1 MDEKDQ
7 KLEKLVINYT
17 GYSTRLS
24 KKFLERK
31 PYVPVDKTKVV
42 SFIPGTIFEIYVRVG
57 DVVAEGDS
65 LLVLEAM
72 KMKNTMKSPVAATVK
87 SIEVS
92 VGDRVPKG
100 LLLVEL
106 ERHNVEEE

>member
-1 MDEKDQ
+1 MDQKDQ
-7 KLEKLVINYT
+7 KLGKLIINYT
-17 GYSTRLS
+17 EYSTRLS

-31 PYVPVDKTKVV
+31 PYVPVDKTRVV
-42 SFIPGTIFEIYVRVG
+42 SFIPGTIVEIFISEG
-57 DVVAEGDS
+57 DVLAEGDN

-72 KMKNTMKSPVAATVK
+72 KMKNTMKSPVDATVK
-87 SIEVS
+87 AIHVS

-106 ERHNVEEE
+106 VEKEG